1 MLEKDISFGDEKM
14 LDRLEKSFK
23 ETNLRVNQT
32 NLFLSEKFDDVAKI
46 HQQIESR
53 MNILAPM
60 AEVNNVRTTY

>member
-1 MLEKDISFGDEKM
+1 M

-32 NLFLSEKFDDVAKI
+32 NLFVSEKFEDVSKI
-46 HQQIESR
+46 HTQFENR

-60 AEVNNVRTTY
+60 AEVNNVRSTY